1 MAIKIK
7 SPSEIAA
14 KFARVTPGR
23 SADYQEGI
31 AGTAPGEFE
40 RATIAAETVYN
51 QAVTAAIARKAFSK
65 GVQGSGDDWQKKAL
79 DVGVGRFAQ
88 GAAGAAD
95 DYAQGFAPYQAVI
108 AGLTL
113 PPRGPAGAP
122 QNIER
127 VRILADALRKK
138 KVGA

>member
-7 SPSEIAA
+7 SPSEIAE

-31 AGTAPGEFE
+31 ASTSPSEFE
-40 RATIAAETVYN
+40 RATIAAESIYN
-51 QAVTAAIARKAFSK
+51 QAITASIARKAFPK
-65 GVQGSGDDWQKKAL
+65 GVAGSGNKWQAKASGP
-79 DVGVGRFAQ
+79 GVGRFAQ
-88 GAAGAAD
+88 GTAEAAG
-95 DYAQGFAPYQAVI
+95 DYATGFAPYQAVI
-108 AGLTL
+108 AGITL

-122 QNIER
+122 GNIER

-138 KVGA
+138 KVGG

>member
-31 AGTAPGEFE
+31 EGTAPAEFE

-51 QAVTAAIARKAFSK
+51 QAIAASIARKAFPK
-65 GVQGSGDDWQKKAL
+65 GVAGSGTKWQAKASGP
-79 DVGVGRFAQ
+79 GVGRFAQ
-88 GAAGAAD
+88 GAADSAD
-95 DYAQGFAPYQAVI
+95 DYAKGFAPYQAVI

-138 KVGA
+138 KVGG